1 MQRDWV
7 CAQIMV
13 TLTEK
18 VNVEVPSVDTDLL
31 ETGIL
36 DSMTLVE
43 LIMHIEETFGI
54 TITLK
59 DIEFDRL
66 RSVARIAELVDHLL
80 ALRMKLNV
88 GVPR

>member
-18 VNVEVPSVDTDLL
+18 VHVEVPSVETDLL

-43 LIMHIEETFGI
+43 LMMHIEETFGI

-59 DIEFDRL
+59 DIEFDQL

>member
-7 CAQIMV
+7 CEQIML
-13 TLTEK
+13 TLIEK
-18 VNVEVPSVDTDLL
+18 VQVDVPSVDTDLL

-59 DIEFDRL
+59 DIEFDQL

>member
-7 CAQIMV
+7 CEQIML
-13 TLTEK
+13 TLIEK
-18 VNVEVPSVDTDLL
+18 VQVDVPSVDTDLL

-36 DSMTLVE
+36 DSMTVVE
-43 LIMHIEETFGI
+43 LIMNIEETFGI
-54 TITLK
+54 TITFK
-59 DIEFDRL
+59 DIEFDQL

>member
-1 MQRDWV
+1 
-7 CAQIMV
+7 MV

-18 VNVEVPSVDTDLL
+18 VHVEVPSVDTDLL

-36 DSMTLVE
+36 DSITLVE